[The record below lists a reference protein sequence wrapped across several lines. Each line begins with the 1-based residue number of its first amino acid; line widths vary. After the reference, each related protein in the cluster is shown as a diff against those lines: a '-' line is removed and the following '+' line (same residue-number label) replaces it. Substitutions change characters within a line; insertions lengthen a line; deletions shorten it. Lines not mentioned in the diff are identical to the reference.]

1 MASITISGL
10 NKRYGIHPV
19 LQGLELSIQNGE
31 FISFLGPSGCGK
43 STLLF
48 CIAGLEE
55 IDEGSICFDGREM
68 SDLGPRERNIALVF
82 QDYALYPHMSVRDN
96 IAFPLRQQKVDA
108 ATIDKQVA
116 WAADVLG
123 LEALLDRPPAALSGG
138 QRQRVAVGRAIV
150 RNPLVLLMDEPL
162 SNLDASLRVHMRTEI
177 RRLQKE
183 LGITVIFVT
192 HDQEEAMVLSD
203 RIAVMNNGVLQQFA
217 EPMEVYNRPANRF
230 VAGFIGSPQ
239 MNFLPSV
246 LCGGRTDHVVGIR
259 PHDLKPGAAGKD
271 AFALRGEL
279 MLIEPAGPFQ
289 FLDIDVGGHIV
300 RATCTDTSGLSPG
313 TVITVSAS
321 PDALRFFEANTGLRV
336 DQSLQDT
343 ESRLHAS

>member
-1 MASITISGL
+1 MVSIKIAGL
-10 NKRYGIHPV
+10 NKRFGDAAI
-19 LQGLELSIQNGE
+19 LKGLDLSISDGE

-55 IDEGSICFDGREM
+55 INEGSIRFDNREI

-82 QDYALYPHMSVRDN
+82 QDYALYPHMTVRDN
-96 IAFPLRQQKVDA
+96 IAFPLRQQKLDDETVSR
-108 ATIDKQVA
+108 QVA

-123 LEALLDRPPAALSGG
+123 IEPLLDRLPAALSGG

-150 RNPLVLLMDEPL
+150 RNPSVLLMDEPL
-162 SNLDASLRVHMRTEI
+162 SNLDAALRVRMRTEI

-203 RIAVMNNGVLQQFA
+203 RIAVMKDGVIQQFA
-217 EPMEVYNRPANRF
+217 APMEVYSRPANQF

-239 MNFLPSV
+239 MNFLPAE
-246 LCGGRTDHVVGIR
+246 LCGGSTGHIVGVR
-259 PHDLKPGAAGKD
+259 PHDLKPVAKANGG
-271 AFALRGEL
+271 LTLSGEL
-279 MLIEPAGPFQ
+279 VLIEPAGPFQ
-289 FLDIDVGGHIV
+289 FLDVSVGEQVI
-300 RATCTDTSGLSPG
+300 RATCSDASGLSPG
-313 TVITVSAS
+313 DRIILSANADAVRYFAADSGNRITQQF
-321 PDALRFFEANTGLRV
+321 RE
-336 DQSLQDT
+336 T
-343 ESRLHAS
+343 ESRIHAI